1 MRHAVVAIFL
11 AALALAACSGSN
23 DAAEAERDGV
33 SASAPVN
40 GTAATNG
47 NGRVRPD
54 QVLVDMFRWWNDAY
68 NEDDGF
74 TAENFARYYTE
85 DAVMLINGNRRGTG
99 PAELAAHFRNIKANS
114 EEVEIMLPFLES
126 FNSGDRTFTA
136 HYVRSI
142 RGGPEQWEHIMGYA
156 VIRDGRIA
164 LINFVGVPAD
174 AP

>member
-1 MRHAVVAIFL
+1 MRHAFL
-11 AALALAACSGSN
+11 AICLAAFALSACSSG
-23 DAAEAERDGV
+23 DPVAETERNG
-33 SASAPVN
+33 AS
-40 GTAATNG
+40 TSTSING
-47 NGRVRPD
+47 NAVVSGDARVRPD

-68 NEDDGF
+68 HEADGF

-114 EEVEIMLPFLES
+114 EVVEIMLPFLES
-126 FNSGDRTFTA
+126 FNSGDRTFTS